1 MIKEIIMEKNM
12 LTIQPAQFRVAFEA
26 KQLREEQINAMLSRR
41 SLSPEQ
47 IALLE
52 QQDLTPEQK
61 DLLEEHKYRTEYNEM
76 ASQRDEFT
84 KLASDNNVKIP
95 EFAKM
100 GLKGGAVVTSG
111 ILGGMAAGWGT
122 KKSIKG
128 FEKLFKTE
136 FVKNTKNQIKA
147 TNKFAKESIKTLKT
161 NFIESEA
168 YKLHQARLE
177 KGRQSKF
184 WGPVLKFF
192 GSIGKG
198 IKFAYTKVKNGIKFV
213 INKIK
218 GVKSE
223 TYKKAAVNTVGVS
236 GGIASGATALK
247 ESDEAK
253 K

>member
-1 MIKEIIMEKNM
+1 M
-12 LTIQPAQFRVAFEA
+12 LTIQPAQFKVAFA
-26 KQLREEQINAMLSRR
+26 KNNRQLREEQIDAMLARR

-52 QQDLTPEQK
+52 QQDLTPEQS
-61 DLLEEHKYRTEYNEM
+61 DLLEERKYQAEYNQI
-76 ASQRDEFT
+76 AGQRAEFT
-84 KLASDNNVKIP
+84 RLANDDDVKIP
-95 EFAKM
+95 PTAKKV
-100 GLKGGAVVTSG
+100 LQGGAVVTSG

-122 KKSIKG
+122 KKSIQG

-147 TNKFAKESIKTLKT
+147 TNKFVQESIKKIKAD
-161 NFIESEA
+161 FVKSEA
-168 YKLHQARLE
+168 HKIHQTRLE

-198 IKFAYTKVKNGIKFV
+198 IKSAYKEVKNGIKYV

-253 K
+253 N